1 MTFEMTSKLE
11 YLFNIVRDKS
21 TELRG
26 KYRDEFDGKGFWQPI
41 KKILAKVN
49 INALDWKKIS
59 QDIVESIM
67 TLPEY
72 YKNGYG
78 DEHIIETNHFLI
90 QQVRIPTTELPSLKK
105 IVQLALNIGQFYGMN
120 DVALMERINYDS
132 LNLNKLSRYVT
143 KKDIQHISSKISD
156 SLISSIE
163 TYLLSMN

>member
-1 MTFEMTSKLE
+1 MTSESELE
-11 YLFNIVRDKS
+11 YLFNIVREKS

-49 INALDWKKIS
+49 INASKWKNIP

-90 QQVRIPTTELPSLKK
+90 QQVRIPTIVYCSSELMIMK
-105 IVQLALNIGQFYGMN
+105 NIQSM
-120 DVALMERINYDS
+120 
-132 LNLNKLSRYVT
+132 
-143 KKDIQHISSKISD
+143 
-156 SLISSIE
+156 
-163 TYLLSMN
+163 LL